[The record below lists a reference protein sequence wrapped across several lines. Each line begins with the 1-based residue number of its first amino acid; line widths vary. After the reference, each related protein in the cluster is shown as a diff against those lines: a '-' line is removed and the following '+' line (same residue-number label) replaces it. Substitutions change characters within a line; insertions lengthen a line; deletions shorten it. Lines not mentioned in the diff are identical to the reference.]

1 MARKFSTYS
10 HSVKDLKIN
19 VRFEAEVLNEQG
31 LVVDDSFG
39 LEFHEYFH
47 SLEIAAD
54 ATLESTAQTVYEHFE
69 QKLNSDPANVYTN
82 LMGDEYPRVK
92 LIFVDVHGAYTATY
106 GD

>member
-10 HSVKDLKIN
+10 HTLKDLKIN

-31 LVVDDSFG
+31 LVLDDSFG

-47 SLEIAAD
+47 GLEVAAD
-54 ATLESTAQTVYEHFE
+54 ATLENTAQTVYDHFE
-69 QKLNSDPANVYTN
+69 QKLSSDPTNVYTN
-82 LMGDEYPRVK
+82 LMGDEYPRVR
-92 LIFVDVHGAYTATY
+92 LINVDVQGAYTATY

>member
-54 ATLESTAQTVYEHFE
+54 ATLESTAQTVYDHFE

-92 LIFVDVHGAYTATY
+92 LIFVEVQGAYTATY

>member
-10 HSVKDLKIN
+10 HTLKDLKIN

-31 LVVDDSFG
+31 LVLDNSFE

-54 ATLESTAQTVYEHFE
+54 ATLESTAQTVYDYFE
-69 QKLNSDPANVYTN
+69 QKLNSDPTNVYSN
-82 LMGDEYPRVK
+82 LMGDEYPRVR
-92 LIFVDVHGAYTATY
+92 LINVDVQGAYTATY